1 MVEDIGRIEPNLQ
14 GFRFGDSDCL
24 THRRIEV
31 PLSRQF
37 QRVSAKSAS
46 RSRLRVLQKNLAC
59 FGIRDSLQGA
69 ISLEF
74 GRNSRALGIQNLPE
88 LISEEVPRVPIPYNL
103 PKAFRRKRSDDIR
116 HGAAI
121 EACGIRRRGRVRWIL
136 VSRSDTHR
144 LPGTQVDDKTCLPAL
159 GQTSQ
164 PARAVAQEQLARP
177 EG

>member
-46 RSRLRVLQKNLAC
+46 LSRLRVLQKNLAC
-59 FGIRDSLQGA
+59 FGISDSLQGA

-88 LISEEVPRVPIPYNL
+88 RISEEVPRVPIPYNL

-116 HGAAI
+116 HGAAV
-121 EACGIRRRGRVRWIL
+121 ETSGSQRRLRWIL

-159 GQTSQ
+159 GQPRQ
-164 PARAVAQEQLARP
+164 PARAVA
-177 EG
+177 